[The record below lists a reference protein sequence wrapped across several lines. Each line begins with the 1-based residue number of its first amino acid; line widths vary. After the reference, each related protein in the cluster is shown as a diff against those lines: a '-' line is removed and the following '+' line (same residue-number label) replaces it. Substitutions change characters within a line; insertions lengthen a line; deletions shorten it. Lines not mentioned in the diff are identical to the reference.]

1 MTLLRNS
8 ETIPTA
14 VPTDASRTTD
24 DIRQASHILYDTDD
38 ATLGTAL
45 AFDDPTAVVVGMP
58 SQIDGGM
65 VDAVSVGVV
74 QRTGLGR
81 RVGGWISLSAAAAF
95 PLRQILCNILCCGS
109 IKMD

>member
-24 DIRQASHILYDTDD
+24 DIRQASHILYDTND

-45 AFDDPTAVVVGMP
+45 AFDDPAAVVVGM
-58 SQIDGGM
+58 
-65 VDAVSVGVV
+65 
-74 QRTGLGR
+74 
-81 RVGGWISLSAAAAF
+81 
-95 PLRQILCNILCCGS
+95 
-109 IKMD
+109 